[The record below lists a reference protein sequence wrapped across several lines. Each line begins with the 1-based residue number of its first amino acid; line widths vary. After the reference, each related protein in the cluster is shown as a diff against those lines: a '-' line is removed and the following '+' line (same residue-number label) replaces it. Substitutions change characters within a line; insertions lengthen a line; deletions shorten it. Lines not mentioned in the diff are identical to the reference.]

1 VLPKLRFPLYQHLTD
16 ISFPNG
22 NKITIETKENK
33 TKKYGLK
40 WQSCGA
46 KISYWE
52 VQGSACYF
60 VDIRGADCFHYPAQQ
75 YLHRRIC
82 QVQNLFCLE
91 PVFLKPLG
99 ARLDRQPARKQ

>member
-75 YLHRRIC
+75 YLHRIHAE
-82 QVQNLFCLE
+82 NGTILE
-91 PVFLKPLG
+91 RFPFNIFSTIEHL
-99 ARLDRQPARKQ
+99 